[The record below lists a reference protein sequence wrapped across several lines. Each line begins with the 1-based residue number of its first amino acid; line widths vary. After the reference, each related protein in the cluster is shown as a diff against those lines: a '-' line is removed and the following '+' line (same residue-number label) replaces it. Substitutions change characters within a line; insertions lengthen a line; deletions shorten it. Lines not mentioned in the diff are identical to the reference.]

1 MNICKEPKCVYS
13 QYYKKCILPNP
24 YIENISACKRKNIKK
39 KDCKYN
45 EIKEQ
50 VKANACR
57 YYYKR
62 IENKTNSLSKSK
74 KDKLDKIKK
83 NIQARKIA
91 NKFKK
96 FINPFINRI
105 SAKIESR
112 IEYYKELFKILNKI
126 NEEQCLNF
134 INELN
139 GKKQYSLGKNS
150 EILLTEQIGTK
161 SKYGIV
167 YLSKINI
174 QYKRLYKF
182 AVKILLNNLNSRN
195 EIRLVEKVSDL
206 VIKNINPHFPILY
219 KKFECIYHAHDSVN
233 YPKLI
238 INEKYYTMLTELA
251 NGDMEK
257 FIIKPENHSDY
268 KIMKNTLQQYLIA
281 ILSFHIHTNKIH
293 TDAHIGNFLYHI
305 IKPGGYIHYQI
316 FGVDI
321 YIENIGYLWIIWDY
335 MTATINRV
343 NGFDD
348 YKKGIPYFHNYDEIY
363 NNETSGEL
371 IKNIRGLVPKSD
383 YEYNSKFNKLSFQI
397 IELFKIK
404 TFKPS
409 NQPNE
414 KQLWLNGFFKSP
426 LFSKE
431 LVKPSDNEII
441 NFGNPYVLNK

>member
-1 MNICKEPKCVYS
+1 MNNCKEPKCVYS
-13 QYYKKCILPNP
+13 KRYSKCILPNA
-24 YIENISACKRKNIKK
+24 YIETIAECCRNKIKR
-39 KDCKYN
+39 KDCKYH

-50 VKANACR
+50 IKANACK

-62 IENKTNSLSKSK
+62 IENTTNSLSKSR

-83 NIQARKIA
+83 NIQARKIT

-126 NEEQCLNF
+126 NEQQCLNF
-134 INELN
+134 VNESN
-139 GKKQYSLGKNS
+139 GKKQYSLGNNS
-150 EILLTEQIGTK
+150 EILLTEQIGRD
-161 SKYGIV
+161 SRYGIV

-182 AVKILLNNLNSRN
+182 AVKILLNNLNNRN

-219 KKFECIYHAHDSVN
+219 KKFECIYHGHDSVN
-233 YPKLI
+233 YPKLV
-238 INEKYYTMLTELA
+238 INEKYYTILTELA

-257 FIIKPENHSDY
+257 FIIKPENHSNY
-268 KIMKNTLQQYLIA
+268 KIMKNTLQQYLIS
-281 ILSFHIHTNKIH
+281 ILSFHVYTNKIH

-335 MTATINRV
+335 MTVTINRV
-343 NGFDD
+343 NGFND
-348 YKKGIPYFHNYDEIY
+348 YKKGIVFFHNYEEIY
-363 NNETSGEL
+363 DNETSDE
-371 IKNIRGLVPKSD
+371 IDKNMRGLIPRSEFK
-383 YEYNSKFNKLSFQI
+383 YNSKFNKLSFEI

-404 TFKPS
+404 TFKP
-409 NQPNE
+409 NE
-414 KQLWLNGFFKSP
+414 KQLWLNGFLTSQ

-431 LVKPSDNEII
+431 LVKPANNEII